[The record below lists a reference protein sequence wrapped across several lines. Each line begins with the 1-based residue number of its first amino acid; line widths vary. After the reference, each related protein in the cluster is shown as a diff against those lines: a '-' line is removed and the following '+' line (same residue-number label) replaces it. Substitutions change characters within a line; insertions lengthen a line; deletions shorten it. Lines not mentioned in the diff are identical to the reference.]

1 MGWRLLRRIERRAR
15 VTDNYEK
22 ETEEVYELDSAEDFN
37 AFLVAFK
44 RRGGVVVERRGGLV
58 FYFTIESI
66 AIERR
71 PPMASGKLQATATLT
86 MALTTR
92 GPTLVAPWE
101 LPPTAYRV
109 STTTLEEPASRFYP
123 GVGDLLFPNGSADAQ
138 PLTNTAGT
146 KLAARSTRAL
156 SLLEFSYNAPVSTFD
171 AQRFWSAQGK
181 INRATTT
188 ICGTVFPP
196 RSVRL
201 ESFAA
206 TYSTETVETV
216 DANGATTATT
226 WKFYKI
232 DVAILANPR
241 SFDQLFSNVG
251 SRVNR
256 NGVLA
261 QIWRWT
267 NPATGANLYGTR
279 AEALAANARD
289 AEPVAE
295 NLPLDATGAAVA
307 PIQTHRVGSLCEP
320 IDFDALGL
328 PEAPPSQWRADFDD

>member
-123 GVGDLLFPNGSADAQ
+123 GVGRRPAPNEYCG
-138 PLTNTAGT
+138 N
-146 KLAARSTRAL
+146 KARRAL
-156 SLLEFSYNAPVSTFD
+156 DPRPLAPRIFIQRARLDLRRAALL
-171 AQRFWSAQGK
+171 
-181 INRATTT
+181 
-188 ICGTVFPP
+188 
-196 RSVRL
+196 VRP
-201 ESFAA
+201 
-206 TYSTETVETV
+206 
-216 DANGATTATT
+216 G
-226 WKFYKI
+226 
-232 DVAILANPR
+232 
-241 SFDQLFSNVG
+241 
-251 SRVNR
+251 
-256 NGVLA
+256 
-261 QIWRWT
+261 
-267 NPATGANLYGTR
+267 
-279 AEALAANARD
+279 
-289 AEPVAE
+289 
-295 NLPLDATGAAVA
+295 
-307 PIQTHRVGSLCEP
+307 
-320 IDFDALGL
+320 
-328 PEAPPSQWRADFDD
+328 